1 MAYQFV
7 HIQTYSPKL
16 TKVAGTKDQF
26 NNTVQVFGEAARD
39 PEYST
44 HVPDPQKPEPIM
56 EFGAIKVPDLRK
68 FHDERRAGIKETVT
82 LSSGRTYTRALKSD
96 FPTLYTEI
104 HSHPMR
110 SEDYLKATPE
120 EKQKVKDWMKTALK
134 DFTERMPKGVKFS
147 AVMHLDETHLH
158 IHILAVNA
166 EDPKLSASKLHV
178 GKIAAEARRSENGP
192 SETLNSLPRPKLVAR
207 PRKPKKPKP
216 SKNRTTQKK
225 RDATHAAAVA
235 VWEDDC
241 ARIDDENAAT
251 LAHWEKENG
260 AHLHTRRK
268 KRKKKTAD
276 VAAYQAAMT
285 QFQDHY
291 YEAVGK
297 RCGFLRNGPR
307 AERLS
312 TKTYAARK
320 DHAKKIAEADARL
333 QRQESELIAEEL
345 RLEEKEKEHRREL
358 EELAAR
364 EARVQEKENKMV
376 LADQA
381 QTEREAKVNA
391 REEAVQGKEHEQA
404 ERARALD
411 TEADAQ
417 KRTEVRL
424 ETDRSEFE
432 REQGE
437 FDQTVIAKGQEL
449 TRRERQVERTER
461 ETGEALSALSDLVGQ
476 FEQGD
481 VTVENE
487 RLKLR
492 TLPEFI
498 QRMKITDQEKRTPAQ
513 KLVSRFIDI
522 LKRTVSAIGGG
533 PEIETD
539 EPDDRPGM

>member
-44 HVPDPQKPEPIM
+44 HVPDPQNPEPIM

-68 FHDERRAGIKETVT
+68 FHDERRAAIKETVT
-82 LSSGRTYTRALKSD
+82 LSSGRTYTRGLKSD

-120 EKQKVKDWMKTALK
+120 EKQKVKDWMKIALK
-134 DFTERMPKGVKFS
+134 DFTERMPPSVKFA
-147 AVMHLDETHLH
+147 AVLHLDETHLH

-166 EDPKLSASKLHV
+166 EDPKMSASKLHV
-178 GKIAAEARRSENGP
+178 GKTAAEARRSKYGP
-192 SETLNSLPRPKLVAR
+192 SETLTYLPRPELGTR
-207 PRKPKKPKP
+207 PKRPKKPKP

-235 VWEDDC
+235 VWENDC

-251 LAHWEKENG
+251 LTHWEKENG
-260 AHLHTRRK
+260 AHLHARRK

-276 VAAYQAAMT
+276 VEAYQTAMT

-297 RCGFLRNGPR
+297 RCGFLRHGPR

-333 QRQESELIAEEL
+333 HRQESELATQSQ

-364 EARVQEKENKMV
+364 KMKLQQEQNKV
-376 LADQA
+376 ALADQA
-381 QTEREAKVNA
+381 QTEREAEVKA
-391 REEAVQGKEHEQA
+391 WDEAIQRKRHEQA
-404 ERARALD
+404 ELARALD
-411 TEADAQ
+411 TQADAH
-417 KRTEVRL
+417 KRAEVRL

-432 REQGE
+432 REQVE
-437 FDQTVIAKGQEL
+437 FNRTVIAKGREL
-449 TRRERQVERTER
+449 NQREQQVDRDER
-461 ETGEALSALSDLVGQ
+461 ETGEAFNALSDLVGQ
-476 FEQGD
+476 LEQRD
-481 VTVENE
+481 VTVENG
-487 RLKLR
+487 RLRFKR
-492 TLPEFI
+492 LPEFV
-498 QRMKITDQEKRTPAQ
+498 QRMIRTDQEMRTPAQ
-513 KLVSRFIDI
+513 KLVSRFMGI
-522 LKRTVSAIGGG
+522 LKRTVSAFGGG
-533 PEIETD
+533 PEIQAE
-539 EPDDRPGM
+539 EPDDRPEM